1 LLKPSSFNAWRKVST
16 LIIVILNYSEV
27 DIEVSEIGV
36 ETTKFSDCREMSG
49 IDKVANSVLTIIHNR
64 P

>member
-1 LLKPSSFNAWRKVST
+1 LLKPSSFNTWRKVST

-36 ETTKFSDCREMSG
+36 ETTKFSNYREMSG
-49 IDKVANSVLTIIHNR
+49 INKVANSVLTIMHNR